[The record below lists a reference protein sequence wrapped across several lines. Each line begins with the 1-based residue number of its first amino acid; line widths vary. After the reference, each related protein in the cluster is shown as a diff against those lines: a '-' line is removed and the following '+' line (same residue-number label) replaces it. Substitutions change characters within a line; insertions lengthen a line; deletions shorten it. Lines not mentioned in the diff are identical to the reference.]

1 MTVMFFFF
9 QNVQNLMKISEMQQK
24 IQNLEKK
31 ICFLGDG
38 I

>member
-1 MTVMFFFF
+1 
-9 QNVQNLMKISEMQQK
+9 MKISEMQQK

-38 I
+38 IWIGCGKVLLLPRE